1 MEALD
6 QNHKDANL
14 NNAVGALILGILSIL
29 TCICYG
35 FIGLILAIVGLVI
48 SKGDNQKVQNNPD
61 VLYAN
66 AGVLK
71 AGRILCIIG
80 LIFNIL
86 MLLYFIIVIV
96 FVGMDELG
104 AFDDIM
110 RNMN

>member
-14 NNAVGALILGILSIL
+14 NNAIGALVLGILSIL

-35 FIGLILAIVGLVI
+35 FIGLILAIIGLVI
-48 SKGDNQKVQNNPD
+48 SKGDNQKVKDNPD

-80 LIFNIL
+80 LVFNIL
-86 MLLYFIIVIV
+86 MLLYFVVIIFI
-96 FVGMDELG
+96 VGMDELG
-104 AFDDIM
+104 GFNDIL
-110 RNMN
+110 RNMQ